1 MDVPEFPIR
10 RVKFAQQISQPR
22 EFVGNWLEKRP
33 SEYFV
38 LLAPTAIVSD
48 EQLWVAKNKAFLNQ
62 TRSLMRSQT
71 IDGEFI
77 RLIAGTQNMNLA
89 FDRVGIKEGD
99 SEAWIAYI
107 GEEQSPDFGT
117 IFEDLNLEELDIRPA
132 FELGDSQRSGI
143 EEAKD
148 SFAYLGQIHIA
159 DLS

>member
-22 EFVGNWLEKRP
+22 EFVGNWLKKRP

-62 TRSLMRSQT
+62 NRSLMRSQT

-89 FDRVGIKEGD
+89 FDRVGIKKGD
-99 SEAWIAYI
+99 NEAWIAYI

-117 IFEDLNLEELDIRPA
+117 IFEDLNLQESDVRPA
-132 FELGDSQRSGI
+132 FGLGDSQRSGI

>member
-48 EQLWVAKNKAFLNQ
+48 EQLWVAKRKAFLNQ
-62 TRSLMRSQT
+62 NRSLMRSQT

-99 SEAWIAYI
+99 SDAWIAYI
-107 GEEQSPDFGT
+107 GEEKNPNFGT

>member
-99 SEAWIAYI
+99 SEAWIVYI
-107 GEEQSPDFGT
+107 GDEQSPDFDT
-117 IFEDLNLEELDIRPA
+117 IFDDLKLEESDTRPA
-132 FELGDSQRSGI
+132 FELGDSLRSGI

>member
-22 EFVGNWLEKRP
+22 EFVGNWVKRP

-117 IFEDLNLEELDIRPA
+117 IFMDLNLEELDIRPA

>member
-22 EFVGNWLEKRP
+22 KFVGNWLEKRP

-38 LLAPTAIVSD
+38 LIAPTAIVSD

-107 GEEQSPDFGT
+107 GEEQSPDFDT
-117 IFEDLNLEELDIRPA
+117 IFDDLKLEESDIRPA

-148 SFAYLGQIHIA
+148 SFAYLGQIHTA

>member
-10 RVKFAQQISQPR
+10 RVKFVEQISQPR

-38 LLAPTAIVSD
+38 LLAPTAVVSD
-48 EQLWVAKNKAFLNQ
+48 AQLWVAKNKAFLNQ
-62 TRSLMRSQT
+62 DRSLMRSQT

-89 FDRVGIKEGD
+89 FDRVGITQGD
-99 SEAWIAYI
+99 GEAWIAYI
-107 GEEQSPDFGT
+107 GEKQSPDFDT
-117 IFEDLNLEELDIRPA
+117 IFESLNFEDMNIRPA

-148 SFAYLGQIHIA
+148 AYAYLSQIHLA

>member
-22 EFVGNWLEKRP
+22 KFVGNWLEKRP

-38 LLAPTAIVSD
+38 LIAPTAIVSD

-117 IFEDLNLEELDIRPA
+117 IFRDLNLEELDIRPA

>member
-1 MDVPEFPIR
+1 M
-10 RVKFAQQISQPR
+10 
-22 EFVGNWLEKRP
+22 
-33 SEYFV
+33 
-38 LLAPTAIVSD
+38 LAPTAIVSD

-107 GEEQSPDFGT
+107 GDEQSPDFGT
-117 IFEDLNLEELDIRPA
+117 IFDGL
-132 FELGDSQRSGI
+132 
-143 EEAKD
+143 KT
-148 SFAYLGQIHIA
+148 
-159 DLS
+159 

>member
-48 EQLWVAKNKAFLNQ
+48 EQLWVAKNKVFLNQ

-107 GEEQSPDFGT
+107 GDEQSPDFDT
-117 IFEDLNLEELDIRPA
+117 IFDDLKLEESDIRPA